1 MADPDRRGAA
11 NLYSPRR
18 APDGEVRVGGRQS
31 PSPEDGARGGERGP
45 AEFHRD
51 ENRGD
56 GERASLEND
65 AGAEIERRR
74 RAGNSAVRDRD
85 AEAAPE
91 GVSGVF
97 FRLRDLSGRRPT
109 RRGEDR
115 LPQGLIER
123 LDPRRNFFAEKNFRR
138 KKYFRN
144 RGIIIAPHPRCLYTR
159 SDDSSAKISV
169 GYR

>member
-1 MADPDRRGAA
+1 MADPDRRGAG
-11 NLYSPRR
+11 NLCSPRR
-18 APDGEVRVGGRQS
+18 APDGEVRGGGRQS
-31 PSPEDGARGGERGP
+31 PSPEDGARGGERSP

-123 LDPRRNFFAEKNFRR
+123 LVLAGIFSAKKILGEKNIF
-138 KKYFRN
+138 
-144 RGIIIAPHPRCLYTR
+144 GIAE
-159 SDDSSAKISV
+159 
-169 GYR
+169 